1 MKFSSSLVLGCLS
14 LCQALPAS
22 TSNEKKAAKPAAF
35 FLAGDSTTAAAGGWG
50 NGFLKLLTNGAIGT
64 NFAQRGR
71 TTVSFVSEGFWD
83 QTIAAV
89 KTNAANYTPY
99 VTIQVCCPD
108 ETSKNPITNLTEN
121 SLATTIKKQKQISVS
136 LSSK

>member
-22 TSNEKKAAKPAAF
+22 SSNEKKAAKPAAF
-35 FLAGDSTTAAAGGWG
+35 FLAGDSTTAVAGGWG
-50 NGFLKLLTNGAIGT
+50 DGFLKLLTNGAIGT
-64 NFAQRGR
+64 NFAKSGR
-71 TTVSFVSEGFWD
+71 TTVSFVSGGFWD

-99 VTIQVCCPD
+99 VTIQVCCQYMR
-108 ETSKNPITNLTEN
+108 L
-121 SLATTIKKQKQISVS
+121 QKSNDKS
-136 LSSK
+136 